1 MSTQSDRDSVAN
13 ALAMLEVGGLF
24 FAVPAMIA
32 QLLSA
37 PPPQGDGGGVHELA
51 SGSGNAATSLDGI
64 CVELVKVTKN
74 DLPEV
79 WVGQASE
86 HAADVIVAATED
98 IDRAVNVF
106 TSARGILDKLADA
119 YNDAHAKYTNA
130 QDPLRKAK
138 AAADGG
144 DDDTARRLGI
154 TGGQLLLDS
163 FNTVLHASHDAAR
176 DLDKLTSEARAH
188 QLNSGNLSATDK
200 LALGE
205 AAVAHGPHGEN
216 LILSE
221 TEAERAAQQLDK
233 LNAQDRGRL
242 DDLLKNAKSPQERAY
257 LMKMLAAGHNIDD
270 IAKFDGLI
278 HNHGNDPGWLQYH
291 LTPIVHH
298 EGQHTDVN
306 YYGASWTQGQYP
318 TCVASSTVMARAM
331 VDPSYALML
340 TTGNKPD
347 DPASAHPNAFLDR
360 LRKEQQSVYDNGRSW
375 WDKFTGSEGMSD
387 DQSIDIANDDIGK
400 YNGQHYEH
408 KDADNPEKRQAVL
421 SDVEHAVD
429 QGKPVPFQV
438 DGPDGAHQ
446 MVVIGHQGNML
457 EIYNPWGDTA
467 WVSEDDWTNGHMD
480 KVDGGVPPNVRGVNM
495 PS

>member
-1 MSTQSDRDSVAN
+1 MSTQSDRESVAN
-13 ALAMLEVGGLF
+13 AVAMLEVGMF

-32 QLLSA
+32 QLLST
-37 PPPQGDGGGVHELA
+37 PLPKGDAGGVHELA

-64 CVELVKVTKN
+64 CVELVKVTQH

-106 TSARGILDKLADA
+106 TSARAILDKLADA
-119 YNDAHAKYTNA
+119 YNDAHGKYVNA

-144 DDDTARRLGI
+144 DNNTARDLGL
-154 TGGQLLLDS
+154 TGGHLLLDAY
-163 FNTVLHASHDAAR
+163 NTVMSASHDAAR

-200 LALGE
+200 LVLAE
-205 AAVAHGPHGEN
+205 SAVPGGPHGDN
-216 LILSE
+216 LILNE
-221 TEAERAAQQLDK
+221 TDAERAAQQLDK
-233 LNAQDRGRL
+233 LSPQDRARF
-242 DDLLKNAKSPQERAY
+242 DDLMKNAKSPQERAY
-257 LMKMLAAGHNIDD
+257 LMKMLAAGHNVNDVSS
-270 IAKFDGLI
+270 FDGLI
-278 HNHGNDPGWLQYH
+278 HNHGDDPAWLQQH
-291 LTPIVHH
+291 LTPIVHN

-318 TCVASSTVMARAM
+318 TCVAASTVMARAM
-331 VDPSYALML
+331 VDPSYALAL

-347 DPASAHPNAFLDR
+347 DPGSTSPDAFLKR
-360 LRKEQQSVYDNGRSW
+360 LRNEQQNVYDDGRSW
-375 WDKFTGSEGMSD
+375 WERMTGSEGMSD
-387 DQSIDIANDDIGK
+387 DESIDIANDDIGK
-400 YNGQHYEH
+400 YNGQHYDH
-408 KDADNPEKRQAVL
+408 KDADSPEKRQDVL

-467 WVSEDDWTNGHMD
+467 WVSEDDWINGHMD